1 MNDIHTSETDVSDFI
16 SMHTMPGESFNS
28 RVFTAVD
35 HQRTGSVS
43 SIDEVLVLNKSWA
56 GLE

>member
-16 SMHTMPGESFNS
+16 SMYTMPCESFNS

-35 HQRTGSVS
+35 RQRTGSVS